1 MVSQPRLEG
10 FLGETT
16 PVRGANHLNNRL
28 TLLGDAF
35 FDVDSPV
42 MMFEELNP
50 LVQDKKM
57 GPTVYCLMNMTNV
70 DK

>member
-16 PVRGANHLNNRL
+16 TVRGANHLNNRL

-35 FDVDSPV
+35 FDVDSPRDDV
-42 MMFEELNP
+42 
-50 LVQDKKM
+50 
-57 GPTVYCLMNMTNV
+57 
-70 DK
+70 